1 VGIVWSDQYSVGVE
15 KIDAQHK
22 QIIDMI
28 NLLQDALAKKDA
40 SAEIK
45 QVLLSLAEYAKT
57 HFSYE
62 EKLMT
67 HIDYPGLA
75 AHVREHAR
83 LTQEVQDMLK
93 RLKRGDS
100 VSARRLLSMLR
111 SWWTTHI
118 ERDDMKYGEWIRE
131 HQASGH
137 IGDLTNVC

>member
-1 VGIVWSDQYSVGVE
+1 MSIVWSDEYSVGVE

-45 QVLLSLAEYAKT
+45 RVLVSLAEYTQT
-57 HFSYE
+57 HFGCE
-62 EKLMT
+62 ERLMT
-67 HIDYPGLA
+67 LVGYPA
-75 AHVREHAR
+75 VEAHAR
-83 LTQEVQDMLK
+83 KHAKLTSDLLCVLM
-93 RLKRGDS
+93 RLKRGEDVS
-100 VSARRLLSMLR
+100 VRQLFNLLR
-111 SWWTTHI
+111 TWFTTHV
-118 ERDDMKYGEWIRE
+118 EREDMRYSEWIRE